1 MVIRRLLGRAV
12 TVLVAAAACPI
23 VAAETASPAPQYLYL
38 WTASA
43 DKSQADFLA
52 VLDVTEAE
60 GRYGRLVTTLAVP
73 GRGNGP
79 HHTEHEMPADGQLFA
94 NGFESGQS
102 FVFDLTEP
110 AKPRIVR
117 QFGDVEGYS
126 HPHTFLRLPNG
137 NILATFQ
144 MRHEHSSGAVR
155 TGGIVEMTPSGEPVR
170 SASADGPGMDADL
183 RVYSGQIIPAFDRF
197 VTTTT
202 DMHDGHPASRNL
214 QVWRLSDL
222 SLLRTFPL
230 PDGPAGNEGLLTAEP
245 RLMPD
250 GKTVLVSTFNCGLYL
265 LDGLEGESPSAR
277 LVASFPQKPDTYCA
291 IPVISGHYYLVT
303 VPAWNAV
310 VSLDI
315 SDPASPREV
324 SRLTLG
330 PEDVPHWIAISPDQ
344 RRVVVTGYAALQHR
358 ALIAR
363 FDPATGKL
371 AMDERFREEGAS
383 EPGYRMANKTWP
395 HGGNAKGIPHGA
407 VFSLP
412 GSTPVAAAAGTS
424 PEPRAFHL
432 YYSPLQEE

>member
-1 MVIRRLLGRAV
+1 MRAV
-12 TVLVAAAACPI
+12 DSRGIPMTIRQTMHLSLKLAAVALIAMAGYPSS
-23 VAAETASPAPQYLYL
+23 AAEPTNSKPQYLYL

-43 DKSQADFLA
+43 DKSQPDFLA
-52 VLDVTEAE
+52 VLDITESD
-60 GRYGRLVTTLAVP
+60 GRYGRLVATLPVP

-79 HHTEHEMPADGQLFA
+79 HHTEHEMPVDGQLFA

-102 FVFDLTEP
+102 FVFDLHDP
-110 AKPRIVR
+110 LHPKIVR

-137 NILATFQ
+137 NVLATFQ
-144 MRHEHSSGAVR
+144 MRHEGGSSSMR
-155 TGGIVEMTPSGEPVR
+155 TGGLVEMAPTGEPVR
-170 SASADGPGMDADL
+170 SASADGADL
-183 RVYSGQIIPAFDRF
+183 GAGSRVYSGQIVPAFDRI

-202 DMHDGHPASRNL
+202 DMHKDDPASRNL
-214 QVWRLSDL
+214 QIWRLSDL
-222 SLLRTFPL
+222 QLLNTFPL

-245 RLMPD
+245 RLLPD
-250 GKTVLVSTFNCGLYL
+250 GKTVLVSTFRCGLYL
-265 LDGLEGESPSAR
+265 MEGLDGNSPSAR
-277 LVASFPQKPDTYCA
+277 LVASFPQKAGTYCA

-315 SDPASPREV
+315 SDPSAPREV

-330 PEDVPHWIAISPDQ
+330 PEDVPHWIAISPDH
-344 RRVVVTGYAALQHR
+344 RRIVVTGYAALQHR

-363 FDPATGKL
+363 FDPANGQLK
-371 AMDERFREEGAS
+371 MDDRFREEGAS
-383 EPGYRMANKTWP
+383 EPGYRMDNKTWP

-412 GSTPVAAAAGTS
+412 
-424 PEPRAFHL
+424 
-432 YYSPLQEE
+432 